1 MSIIIQFI
9 SNISEDEQLLIEI
22 QGGITHTIE
31 NKFNFMFL
39 GKLTKNSQ
47 VRLYSNLINSTL
59 FQLFKKFENLG

>member
-9 SNISEDEQLLIEI
+9 SNITDDEQLLLEI

-31 NKFNFMFL
+31 NKFTYMFL

-47 VRLYSNLINSTL
+47 VR
-59 FQLFKKFENLG
+59 